1 MLQAYLPQ
9 LLAGLWVTVQL
20 ALGAVVLGLVLGI
33 TGAAM
38 KLSPLGPVRWIA
50 ETYTAI
56 FRGLPELLTVLLVY
70 FGGTVLLSAMVGSY
84 FEVSAFGAGVAALGI
99 TFGAYATEVFRG
111 AILAIP
117 KGQIEAAHAFGMS
130 KLLAFRRVV
139 LPQVWRIALP
149 GLGNLFLVLLKDTAL
164 VSVVGL
170 EDLMRQADI
179 ASRYTKEPFT
189 FYMAAAVLYLGL
201 TVITMAVL
209 HVLEKRANRGQRRAA
224 S

>member
-1 MLQAYLPQ
+1 MLQGFLPQ
-9 LLAGLWVTVQL
+9 LLSGLWVTVQL
-20 ALGAVVLGLVLGI
+20 ALGAVCVGLVLGI

-38 KLSPLGPVRWIA
+38 KLSPAAPVRWVA
-50 ETYTAI
+50 EVYTAI

-70 FGGTVLLSAMVGSY
+70 FGGTVLMSALLDDY
-84 FEVSAFGAGVAALGI
+84 FEVSAYGAGVAALGI

-111 AILAIP
+111 AILAVP
-117 KGQIEAAHAFGMS
+117 KGQVEAAHAFGMS

-170 EDLMRQADI
+170 EDLMREADI

-189 FYMAAAVLYLGL
+189 FYMAAAFLYLGL
-201 TVITMAVL
+201 TVVTMAVL
-209 HVLEKRANRGQRRAA
+209 HVLETRANRGQRRANG
-224 S
+224 

>member
-1 MLQAYLPQ
+1 MLQGFLPQ
-9 LLAGLWVTVQL
+9 LLSGLWVTVQL
-20 ALGAVVLGLVLGI
+20 ALGAVCVGLVLGI
-33 TGAAM
+33 VGAAM
-38 KLSPLGPVRWIA
+38 KLSPIAPVRWIA

-70 FGGTVLLSAMVGSY
+70 FGGTVLLTSITGDY

-111 AILAIP
+111 AILAVP
-117 KGQIEAAHAFGMS
+117 KGQIEAAQAFGMTRF
-130 KLLAFRRVV
+130 LAFRRVV

-170 EDLMRQADI
+170 EDLMREADI
-179 ASRYTKEPFT
+179 ASRFTKEPFT
-189 FYMAAAVLYLGL
+189 FYMTAAFLYLLL
-201 TVITMAVL
+201 TVVTMAGL

>member
-1 MLQAYLPQ
+1 MLQGFLPQ
-9 LLAGLWVTVQL
+9 LLSGLWVTVQL
-20 ALGAVVLGLVLGI
+20 ALGAVVVGLVLGI

-38 KLSPLGPVRWIA
+38 KLSPIGPVRWVA
-50 ETYTAI
+50 EVYTAI

-70 FGGTVLLSAMVGSY
+70 FGGTVLMTALLGEY

-111 AILAIP
+111 AILAVP

-170 EDLMRQADI
+170 EDLMREADI

-189 FYMAAAVLYLGL
+189 FYMAAAILYLGL
-201 TVITMAVL
+201 TVVTMAVL
-209 HVLEKRANRGQRRAA
+209 HVLETRAGRGQRRAGG
-224 S
+224 

>member
-1 MLQAYLPQ
+1 MLQGFLPQ
-9 LLAGLWVTVQL
+9 LLSGLWVTVQL
-20 ALGAVVLGLVLGI
+20 ALGAVCVGLVLGI
-33 TGAAM
+33 AGAAM
-38 KLSPLGPVRWIA
+38 KLSPLGPVRWVA

-70 FGGTVLLSAMVGSY
+70 YGAIYVVNFHLEGR
-84 FEVSAFGAGVAALGI
+84 FEVSTYGAGVAALGI

-111 AILAIP
+111 AILAVP
-117 KGQIEAAHAFGMS
+117 KGQVEAAHAFGMS

-170 EDLMRQADI
+170 EDLMREAKIGADNTRD
-179 ASRYTKEPFT
+179 AFT
-189 FYMAAAVLYLGL
+189 FYTAAAFLYLGL
-201 TVITMAVL
+201 TVVTMAVL
-209 HVLEKRANRGQRRAA
+209 HVLETRANRGQRRAA
-224 S
+224 G

>member
-20 ALGAVVLGLVLGI
+20 ALGAVALGLVLGI

-38 KLSPLGPVRWIA
+38 KLSPIGPVRWVA